1 MKLFGWRWFAV
12 SSLLVGTLVAKAET
26 RPQYGGTVRVT
37 MREAPVSLDP
47 ADRTVADS
55 FGRRSLSLLLFDTLV
70 TIDDSGRVEASL
82 AESWQVRDG
91 HRWQFRVRQGVNF
104 QDGAALTPE
113 IVAASLRF
121 ANPSWNITAEGDMV
135 GIDRNGSVADFLAE
149 LALPRNAIAKR
160 GADGK
165 LSGTGPF
172 RVSEWEPGK
181 RLTVAANDGCWRG
194 RPFLDAIEIQMGRS
208 NRDQVADV
216 QLGRTDFVEVA
227 PEQAHRLGQ
236 EGRRLASSRALELIA
251 LVFERDAA
259 PGDEK
264 VLREALAW
272 SLERSSM
279 RDVLLQGAGE
289 PSASILPTW
298 ISGYGFVFST
308 NADLTKARQLRGQV
322 RTAVNWKLGYDN
334 SNPTDRLLAERIAL
348 NAKDAGLP
356 LQPVPSGA
364 VDVRLV
370 RIPLSSSEPQV
381 ALANA
386 VSETGLTLT
395 VSSGNSAEVLYDSEQ
410 SLLTTRRIIP
420 LFHVPASYLSKST
433 LRNWTLRED
442 GSWNFA
448 DAWLEN
454 SKP

>member
-12 SSLLVGTLVAKAET
+12 SSLLIGTLVAKAET

-37 MREAPVSLDP
+37 MREAPVSPDP

-70 TIDDSGRVEASL
+70 TIDDSGRVAASL

-135 GIDRNGSVADFLAE
+135 GIDRNGSAADFLAE

-386 VSETGLTLT
+386 MSETGLTLT
-395 VSSGNSAEVLYDSEQ
+395 VSSGNSAEALYDSEQ